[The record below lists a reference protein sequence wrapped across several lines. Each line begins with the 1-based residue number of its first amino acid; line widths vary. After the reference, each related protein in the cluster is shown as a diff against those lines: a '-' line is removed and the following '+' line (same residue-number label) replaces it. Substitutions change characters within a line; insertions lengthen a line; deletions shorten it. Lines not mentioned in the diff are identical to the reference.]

1 MQKVQF
7 ETDKVCAGKWI
18 IFSTETFPAGRFS
31 STSNSFRGAEVGITL
46 TACSGGYKNNIQGL
60 WIVPY
65 LVGGTGE
72 GWREVICGQTLF
84 KYLVS
89 FVQNEVEEKN
99 LFPFSLWNFLSFHF
113 FSAYGLC
120 PVHLNC
126 FRPGRYIYLLIM
138 LFDPLLNFKEHNPV
152 LGLRILKTQVKF
164 TNAFLKYVQGHLEVL
179 SMIIISNKKI
189 KELLFTVTLLV
200 FEIMLS
206 Q

>member
-1 MQKVQF
+1 
-7 ETDKVCAGKWI
+7 
-18 IFSTETFPAGRFS
+18 
-31 STSNSFRGAEVGITL
+31 
-46 TACSGGYKNNIQGL
+46 
-60 WIVPY
+60 
-65 LVGGTGE
+65 
-72 GWREVICGQTLF
+72 
-84 KYLVS
+84 
-89 FVQNEVEEKN
+89 
-99 LFPFSLWNFLSFHF
+99 
-113 FSAYGLC
+113 
-120 PVHLNC
+120 
-126 FRPGRYIYLLIM
+126 M